1 VLAAGGRA
9 LLYDGPQ
16 AISSAELYTP

>member
-9 LLYDGPQ
+9 VARAAIGIPLVRLLRQ
-16 AISSAELYTP
+16 